1 MYLHIQTIIKANNNM
16 VAQRFI
22 LTQTPVQILDGTKA
36 AYVQEVVGTGVKFTV
51 SVTAPNPTTTPACEI
66 IKNDISI
73 SDGFP
78 VWAWS
83 KTAQN
88 VEITVLTSEY

>member
-1 MYLHIQTIIKANNNM
+1 MTGVQTCALPICFPVTIS
-16 VAQRFI
+16 
-22 LTQTPVQILDGTKA
+22 VQILDGTKA
-36 AYVQEVVGTGVKFTV
+36 AYIQEVVGTGVKFTV
-51 SVTAPNPTTTPACEI
+51 SVTEPNPSTTPACEI

-88 VEITVLTSEY
+88 VEITVLTSEI

>member
-1 MYLHIQTIIKANNNM
+1 MYLHIQPIIKANNNM
-16 VAQRFI
+16 AAQRFI

-51 SVTAPNPTTTPACEI
+51 SVTAPNPTTTPAYEI

>member
-1 MYLHIQTIIKANNNM
+1 MAAFKYT
-16 VAQRFI
+16 
-22 LTQTPVQILDGTKA
+22 LTQTPTQILDGTKA

-51 SVTAPNPTTTPACEI
+51 SVTAPDTSTAPACEI

>member
-1 MYLHIQTIIKANNNM
+1 MYLHIQQRIKVNNNM
-16 VAQRFI
+16 AAQRFI
-22 LTQTPVQILDGTKA
+22 LTQTPVQILDCTKA

-51 SVTAPNPTTTPACEI
+51 SVTAPNPTTIPACEI

-78 VWAWS
+78 VWDWS

>member
-1 MYLHIQTIIKANNNM
+1 MATQE
-16 VAQRFI
+16 FI
-22 LTQTPVQILDGTKA
+22 LTTTSVQILDGTKP
-36 AYVQEVVGTGVKFTV
+36 AYIQEVVGTGVKFTV
-51 SVTAPNPTTTPACEI
+51 PVTQPNPSTTPACEI

-83 KTAQN
+83 KTAQY
-88 VEITVLTSEY
+88 VEITVLTSEF

>member
-1 MYLHIQTIIKANNNM
+1 MA
-16 VAQRFI
+16 AQKFI
-22 LTQTPVQILDGTKA
+22 LTQTPIQILDGTKA
-36 AYVQEVVGTGVKFTV
+36 AYIQEIVGTGVKFTV